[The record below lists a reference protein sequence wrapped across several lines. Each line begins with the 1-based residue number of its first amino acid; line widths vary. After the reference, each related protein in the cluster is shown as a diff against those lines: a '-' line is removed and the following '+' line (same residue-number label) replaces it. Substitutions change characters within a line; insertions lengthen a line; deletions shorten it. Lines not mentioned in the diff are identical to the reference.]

1 MSSNET
7 AANPFDGEESIDTK
21 HERFQS
27 DTYDISYHDI
37 ATKLLNDNLLLTALE
52 LHAEL
57 VEAGKELPKLRVFF
71 SNPGNFEQLTVSK
84 PELLSSPIPR
94 SLSQATLDSLDLT
107 RYSEDGERGID
118 ERIAVLE
125 FELRKA
131 KETITALR
139 ANLTVATESET
150 LTPDG
155 TAVKSFGSE
164 PVKPH
169 EQRALNFLINE
180 YLLLHGY
187 KLTSITFADE
197 NEKQDF
203 EDWDDVGLNI
213 PKPAELLQLYR
224 DHMRQSGCLKQ
235 PSMDEGCQT
244 DHFPE
249 QIGDGIESC
258 ASAPAELR
266 ELTSDIQLLEKLK
279 VDVVALQEQ
288 VTSLE
293 MSKLELQ
300 EKLWSYERLTDNS
313 EPLEEQNNRGLKT
326 NKERF
331 QRDDEDA
338 DGWTAVIPLDLR
350 ELQQTINEEDQI
362 SADID
367 WASVTMSTPDPVK
380 VTTSD
385 SQSGSGSGSA
395 CGASDTRGLIMEDE
409 ERMTDGEWTP
419 VSLSASQGITQGKS
433 KSLPSTINSESL
445 HIGFERSLSAAFCQE
460 VLSSCTV
467 DTSHFPESHQHILQ
481 MLNKVSELRGPT
493 GLTDKLLIDIFA
505 KTVLKLLPCVILN
518 KREEVI
524 PLLVALVRLN
534 VDGKERDSLLHQL
547 FNLKKRPDIEE
558 RCLILAG
565 LLCVARGMEAVQVEN
580 EVLPQCWEQMSHRHV
595 ERRLLVAEACG
606 ILAPFVTG
614 AIRNSLMLSM
624 LQQMLSED
632 REETVRAAVVRST
645 ALIAAMSPDCDKYS
659 QCEDLV
665 ISCISDPSSTVIQ
678 CLNQTL
684 LPVVAHWALTSG
696 RFQSSLLIRL
706 MNQLSLQLQ
715 VKPIDSP
722 RSPSAIST
730 SPGQTFQAA
739 LNATAAFTAI
749 LPYLVLSVANVGS
762 VIARISPDLPAP
774 QSRIGFSDLCRGLSN
789 PLIFH
794 HGSITVGQI
803 IAAFDATLKDLDPSS
818 SWPELLWIS
827 DKMLPALIEVLCNVT
842 ISQEELLN
850 AFVSFF
856 RYMCSGFGPIFVS
869 KQVKPVFVSKLQEIE
884 QTLVEVAGSNQKSA
898 WPSLS
903 VLVVYL
909 AGVVASGQSESDTEE
924 LRSTLRRFLMALPL
938 CSSNAPNQFG
948 SVPIDGLQAAI
959 SAICGSKKENVHEAV
974 IATLWEG
981 VVSQRALVRC
991 STATL
996 FAAVIGLVPE
1006 TLISA
1011 RVAPA
1016 LVTLAS
1022 DPDVSV
1028 KAAAIPT
1035 FGKLIVSTSTKE
1047 VKEKICFQL
1056 QSLLSD
1062 PVTRDS
1068 HPLLLQIVCTLGQ
1081 VVSSCDTSFRDD
1093 VIMPQLAALAAYASQ
1108 LQNLTRRL
1116 DLAVALTEAFS
1127 AAVYI
1132 PFPASILTTAVL
1144 PGLRYLEQIS
1154 QQLQPVHRET
1164 ILAMIREVES
1174 RSDASPFRQEERRT
1188 SRSLASATA
1197 NMNQGVEDMRQR
1209 MSKMFQPKNVT
1220 NQPGLPS
1227 LFRKK

>member
-1 MSSNET
+1 MGSNKVS
-7 AANPFDGEESIDTK
+7 ANPFEGEDSIDTK
-21 HERFQS
+21 QEIFSS
-27 DTYDISYHDI
+27 DSQDISYHDI

-71 SNPGNFEQLTVSK
+71 SNPGNFEQLTLSK
-84 PELLSSPIPR
+84 PELLSTSIPR

-107 RYSEDGERGID
+107 RYSEDGERGVD

-139 ANLTVATESET
+139 TNLTVATESET
-150 LTPDG
+150 PTSDG
-155 TAVKSFGSE
+155 SAIKSFGFE

-224 DHMRQSGCLKQ
+224 DHMRQSGWCK
-235 PSMDEGCQT
+235 PGANVECQT
-244 DHFPE
+244 DFIPE
-249 QIGDGIESC
+249 KTSDGESC
-258 ASAPAELR
+258 ETQADVVE
-266 ELTSDIQLLEKLK
+266 LLEKLK
-279 VDVVALQEQ
+279 GDIVALQGQ
-288 VTSLE
+288 VTNLE
-293 MSKLELQ
+293 MDKLELQ
-300 EKLWSYERLTDNS
+300 EKLWRHERLTENVGPN
-313 EPLEEQNNRGLKT
+313 EGQNNKTLKT

-331 QRDDEDA
+331 QKDDEDA
-338 DGWTAVIPLDLR
+338 DGWTSVIPLDLR
-350 ELQQTINEEDQI
+350 ELQQTVNEEDQI

-367 WASVTMSTPDPVK
+367 WASVTMSTPDPIK
-380 VTTSD
+380 VTRSD

-395 CGASDTRGLIMEDE
+395 CGASDTRGLIIEDE
-409 ERMTDGEWTP
+409 ERNLADAEWTA
-419 VSLSASQGITQGKS
+419 VGLSASQSVTHGKC
-433 KSLPSTINSESL
+433 KNLPSTMNSETL
-445 HIGFERSLSAAFCQE
+445 YAGFERPLSVAFCQE
-460 VLSSCTV
+460 VLSSCIV
-467 DTSHFPESHQHILQ
+467 DTAQFPESHQHILQ
-481 MLNKVSELRGPT
+481 MLNKVSELTSLASGP
-493 GLTDKLLIDIFA
+493 TDKLLIDIFA
-505 KTVLKLLPCVILN
+505 KTLLKLLPCVILN

-524 PLLVALVRLN
+524 PLLVVLVRLHA
-534 VDGKERDSLLHQL
+534 DGKERDVLLHHL
-547 FNLKKRPDIEE
+547 FNLKKRPDNEE

-565 LLCVARGMEAVQVEN
+565 LLCVARGMEAAFVEN

-606 ILAPFVTG
+606 VLAPFVTG

-632 REETVRAAVVRST
+632 REESVRTAVVRST
-645 ALIAAMSPDCDKYS
+645 ALIAAMSPDCEKYS

-665 ISCISDPSSTVIQ
+665 ISCVSDPSSSVIL

-684 LPVVAHWALTSG
+684 LPVVAQWALSTG
-696 RFQSSLLIRL
+696 RFQSSLFIRL
-706 MNQLSLQLQ
+706 LNQLSLNLQ
-715 VKPIDSP
+715 AKSIESP
-722 RSPSAIST
+722 RSPT

-739 LNATAAFTAI
+739 LNATAALTAI
-749 LPYLVLSVANVGS
+749 LPHLVLSVANVES
-762 VIARISPDLPAP
+762 VVGRISSELPASQP
-774 QSRIGFSDLCRGLSN
+774 RMGFSDLCRGLSN
-789 PLIFH
+789 PIIFH
-794 HGSITVGQI
+794 HGKYTVGQI
-803 IAAFDATLKDLDPSS
+803 IAAFDIALKDIDSS
-818 SWPELLWIS
+818 THWPELLWIS
-827 DKMLPALIEVLCNVT
+827 NKMLPALIDILSNIPV
-842 ISQEELLN
+842 SQEELLGS
-850 AFVSFF
+850 FVSFF
-856 RYMCSGFGPIFVS
+856 RYLCSGFGSSFVCN
-869 KQVKPVFVSKLQEIE
+869 QIKPNFAIKLQEIE
-884 QTLVEVAGSNQKSA
+884 QTLVEVAGSNQRSA

-903 VLVVYL
+903 ILVVYL
-909 AGVVASGQSESDTEE
+909 AGVLVSGESVSDTEE
-924 LRSTLRRFLMALPL
+924 LRNTLRRFLMALPL
-938 CSSNAPNQFG
+938 CSPNASNKFG

-959 SAICGSKKENVHEAV
+959 SALCGSKKENVHEAV

-996 FAAVIGLVPE
+996 FAAVIGLVSE
-1006 TLISA
+1006 TIISS

-1022 DPDVSV
+1022 DPDASV
-1028 KAAAIPT
+1028 KTAAIPT
-1035 FGKLIVSTSTKE
+1035 FGKLIIGTSTKE

-1056 QSLLSD
+1056 QSVLSD
-1062 PVTRDS
+1062 PVTRDC

-1127 AAVYI
+1127 AAVYV
-1132 PFPASILTTAVL
+1132 PFPASILTSAVL

-1174 RSDASPFRQEERRT
+1174 RSDASPLRQEERRT
-1188 SRSLASATA
+1188 NRSLASATA

-1209 MSKMFQPKNVT
+1209 MSKMFQPKNMT
-1220 NQPGLPS
+1220 KS
-1227 LFRKK
+1227 TRSA